1 MRERFAQVFR
11 QGIVIWVLK
20 SFIIYALLHN
30 YMFPLYSN
38 CVILTTFT
46 HFWEEKNKTRKW
58 LHEYPKNK
66 CVERER
72 DHIMLI

>member
-46 HFWEEKNKTRKW
+46 YFWEEKIKRENGCMNIPKTS
-58 LHEYPKNK
+58 
-66 CVERER
+66 V
-72 DHIMLI
+72 